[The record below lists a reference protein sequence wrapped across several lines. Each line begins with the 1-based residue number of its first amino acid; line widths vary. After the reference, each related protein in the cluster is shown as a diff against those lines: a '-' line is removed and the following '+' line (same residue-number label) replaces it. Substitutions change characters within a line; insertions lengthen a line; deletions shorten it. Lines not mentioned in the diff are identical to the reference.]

1 MTRWLVTNGDRQF
14 SAGSIDE
21 LKKLAQ
27 NGEINAGS
35 LIQPPGAVDWL
46 YANQVDE
53 LVEDLRQQSAGY
65 DEWDDSSSKSG
76 GLNFLVAIVLLAVV
90 AAGGYY
96 FYQEVSDIPDHSELQ
111 LLGEGG
117 LALTEMLVTEDGASL
132 RKDPDAS
139 SGSLTTL
146 DKDQRLQLLAKR
158 GDWYQAETS
167 DSVKGWVGVK
177 QVVPAYMFAD
187 ERTREN
193 YDPLFNPDQY
203 VYVKNSSWMLLPADR
218 ARNVTVFQ
226 FLLQNKSKF
235 PMTDIKLLATIKDKN
250 DQILETKEIPIEG
263 TLPPH
268 DGAMVGR
275 LEAKKSGEPDRW
287 LTENMVNEMAT
298 DDGEIWL
305 RWTSGIEVQLES
317 KKYVEANIDLLQVSA
332 VPAASGS

>member
-21 LKKLAQ
+21 LKRLAQ
-27 NGEINAGS
+27 SGEINAGS

-53 LVEDLRQQSAGY
+53 LADDLRKQTSEY
-65 DEWDDSSSKSG
+65 DEWDDSSGRSG
-76 GLNFLVAIVLLAVV
+76 GLNGLIAIVLLVVV
-90 AAGGYY
+90 AAGGFY
-96 FYQEVSDIPDHSELQ
+96 FYQEVSDIPDHDDLR
-111 LLGEGG
+111 LLGDGG

-132 RKDPDAS
+132 RREADLS
-139 SGSLTTL
+139 SPGLATLT
-146 DKDQRLQLLAKR
+146 KDQRLQLLAKR
-158 GDWYQAETS
+158 GDWYQAETA
-167 DSVKGWVGVK
+167 DSIKGWVGVK

-187 ERTREN
+187 ERTRES
-193 YDPLFNPDQY
+193 YDPLFNPDRY

-268 DGAMVGR
+268 DGSMVGR
-275 LEAKKSGEPDRW
+275 LESNKSGEPDRW
-287 LTENMVNEMAT
+287 LTENMVNDMAAE
-298 DDGEIWL
+298 DGEIWL

-332 VPAASGS
+332 VPAAGS